1 MPYPAT
7 KFSKFDD
14 LIADQGDVAIVIE
27 MDPDTHG
34 HFYISAYMPFTSIL
48 PSSQDISYSYLTA
61 CDPSFLK
68 SNLTSSMYMSHDSNS
83 HFTIQVPT
91 SSYYSTTLL
100 NDCSLPSDSY
110 THNLRALV
118 AASALLVP
126 VASTDTPYD
135 TPEQVSTFAEKRKY
149 KPVAQKI

>member
-7 KFSKFDD
+7 EFSEFDD

-34 HFYISAYMPFTSIL
+34 HFYISAYMPFTSTS

-68 SNLTSSMYMSHDSNS
+68 TDLATS
-83 HFTIQVPT
+83 T
-91 SSYYSTTLL
+91 SR
-100 NDCSLPSDSY
+100 NHKQISLPY
-110 THNLRALV
+110 WGGYGK
-118 AASALLVP
+118 LLSLKLP
-126 VASTDTPYD
+126 LAYNC
-135 TPEQVSTFAEKRKY
+135 Q
-149 KPVAQKI
+149 